1 MILPPPKVC
10 QRIFNLHALLGSSS
24 ESEAGN
30 ARAQLVKL
38 LGKHGLTWNDL
49 PEILPVANGEA
60 NNKASTHTAATQ
72 AATEAPTINVLD
84 LMLTLIEEHVAIT
97 AEERLAVAL
106 WILHTYVSYRF
117 AVTPRLALLSPVRE
131 CGKTSLIEMLELLVS
146 EAYRT
151 DNVTAAVIYNV
162 LDCRPRTAMLL
173 DEADNL
179 GLLNNPVLRA
189 VFNSGHRHGGS
200 VDRFISGRP
209 RKYATFAPLAVA
221 AIGDAL
227 PLPLL
232 GRSVII
238 RMQRYAPR
246 TGQPQL
252 KRIDTSDPVF
262 LAARE
267 EIRKWAA
274 MCSLNPNPEMP
285 SGFINR
291 VADNWRVLFSIADD
305 LGHGDEARAAARVL
319 RSRRSDDD
327 PGVVLLDNIRA
338 IFVTRGIDRV
348 FGSALVSALHE
359 FEDGQWS
366 EWQGLKSDRP
376 PHKLT
381 QPELAGLLRPFG
393 IRPRT
398 IYPIPRRPEDRSA
411 RGYLRSQFEAA
422 WRVYCHAAETPA
434 PPSKITY
441 LRRE

>member
-106 WILHTYVSYRF
+106 WILHTYVFYRF

-151 DNVTAAVIYNV
+151 DNVTAAVIYHV

-209 RKYATFAPLAVA
+209 RNM
-221 AIGDAL
+221 
-227 PLPLL
+227 
-232 GRSVII
+232 R
-238 RMQRYAPR
+238 
-246 TGQPQL
+246 
-252 KRIDTSDPVF
+252 
-262 LAARE
+262 
-267 EIRKWAA
+267 
-274 MCSLNPNPEMP
+274 
-285 SGFINR
+285 
-291 VADNWRVLFSIADD
+291 
-305 LGHGDEARAAARVL
+305 
-319 RSRRSDDD
+319 RSRRS
-327 PGVVLLDNIRA
+327 
-338 IFVTRGIDRV
+338 
-348 FGSALVSALHE
+348 S
-359 FEDGQWS
+359 W
-366 EWQGLKSDRP
+366 RP
-376 PHKLT
+376 
-381 QPELAGLLRPFG
+381 
-393 IRPRT
+393 
-398 IYPIPRRPEDRSA
+398 
-411 RGYLRSQFEAA
+411 
-422 WRVYCHAAETPA
+422 
-434 PPSKITY
+434 
-441 LRRE
+441 